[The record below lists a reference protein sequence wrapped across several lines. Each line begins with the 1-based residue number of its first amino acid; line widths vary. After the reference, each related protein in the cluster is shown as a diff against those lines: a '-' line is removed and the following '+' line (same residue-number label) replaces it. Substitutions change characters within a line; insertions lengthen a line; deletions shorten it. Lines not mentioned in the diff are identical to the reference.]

1 MRLRRRARTRPG
13 FTLLEMIL
21 AAAIA
26 VLLLGALYVAM
37 DLQLRQAETA
47 RDLVEQ
53 ATLSRRLL
61 RTIANDITP
70 SIGLA
75 DPSRYRSSTGSSS
88 GSSSTA
94 STGSTGSSTGSTTPS
109 TGSGSSSTTGSSSSS
124 TTTGSASASG
134 PNPTLIAVQGDSA
147 TLTLIVSRVPRTAVN
162 ADNPEIPLGLSD
174 QRRVSYFLAGGA
186 ASPLGLARY
195 EVEATTSDEAAN
207 PPPDVVDPE
216 SKMIFAREVR
226 SLTFRYFDGSAWVES
241 WDSSAVGSDGMT
253 PIGPPAAIEI
263 QMSIA
268 PPTGGA
274 EGEVKVRNYRHVV
287 ALPTANGA
295 AQATTTD
302 SSSGTTTP

>member
-1 MRLRRRARTRPG
+1 
-13 FTLLEMIL
+13 MIL

-70 SIGLA
+70 SIGVA
-75 DPSRYRSSTGSSS
+75 DPSRYRSTSGSGS
-88 GSSSTA
+88 GSSGTA
-94 STGSTGSSTGSTTPS
+94 STGGAGSATTGSSTPS
-109 TGSGSSSTTGSSSSS
+109 TGGGATTSGSSSSS
-124 TTTGSASASG
+124 ATTGSASASG

-147 TLTLIVSRVPRTAVN
+147 TLTLVVSRVPRTAVN
-162 ADNPEIPLGLSD
+162 PDNPEIPLGFSD

-207 PPPDVVDPE
+207 PPPDVTDPE
-216 SKMIFAREVR
+216 SKLIFAKEVK
-226 SLTFRYFDGSAWVES
+226 SLTFRYFDGSAWQES

-253 PIGPPAAIEI
+253 PVGPPAAIEI

-268 PPTGGA
+268 PPTGSAIA
-274 EGEVKVRNYRHVV
+274 EGEVKTRTYRHVV
-287 ALPTANGA
+287 AIPTANGA

-302 SSSGTTTP
+302 SSSSGTTSP